1 MQLAARPFVAAL
13 LALAVALPTPG
24 TAQES
29 DASKARAP
37 VNQPALKQAP
47 AAQTRSAQGD
57 CVREANRRGF
67 TVLDTSNFQQFR
79 EGWSIDL
86 RVRNQRGQVTNGSCF
101 VQTGSGDVNLYGFGW
116 GYDDDGDDRMQF
128 NCASVD
134 MKYRECQ
141 LPVNGRAVLAKRLSD
156 ARCVEGQSWGQRG
169 DRVWVSNGCRA
180 RFEVTRTGGGGGSNL
195 VDCSSDGGRYREC
208 QIGPGYFGRL
218 QRDLSNGRCRENST
232 WGTRNGVIWVTDG
245 CRGRFEKRRGNGG
258 GGGSGGSGQQYFDC
272 RSTDGRYQ
280 ECSIGRGNSARL
292 VREYSSGR
300 CRQGSTWGTREDVV
314 WVTSGC
320 MAQFERTGQ
329 GNSGGWPG
337 GASATQAEQACV
349 KEAQRR
355 GARILQQNA
364 AVPIAGG
371 YRVQLRVRMPAGDTR
386 SLGCTYSS
394 QSQQVRLDMLSGT

>member
-1 MQLAARPFVAAL
+1 MRLNARPYLAAL
-13 LALAVALPTPG
+13 LVLTASLPTLSW
-24 TAQES
+24 AQES
-29 DASKARAP
+29 AAPTARSP

-47 AAQTRSAQGD
+47 AAQTRSAQSD

-79 EGWSIDL
+79 DGWSIDL
-86 RVRNQRGQVTNGSCF
+86 RVRSQRGQVTTGSCF
-101 VQTGSGDVNLYGFGW
+101 VQTGTGDVNLYGFGW

-128 NCASVD
+128 NCASVSS
-134 MKYRECQ
+134 KYRECQ
-141 LPVNGRAVLAKRLSD
+141 LPVNGRVTLVKRLSD

-169 DRVWVSNGCRA
+169 DRIWVNHGCRA
-180 RFEVTRTGGGGGSNL
+180 KFEVARSGGGGASVL
-195 VDCSSDGGRYREC
+195 DCNSDGGRYREC
-208 QIGPGYFGRL
+208 QIGSGYFGRL
-218 QRDLSNGRCRENST
+218 VRDNSNGRCRENST

-258 GGGSGGSGQQYFDC
+258 GGGGGGSGQQVFDC
-272 RSTDGRYQ
+272 RSTDGRLQ

-300 CRQGSTWGTREDVV
+300 CRQGSTWGTREGVV
-314 WVTSGC
+314 WVTNGC
-320 MAQFERTGQ
+320 MAQFERTGN
-329 GNSGGWPG
+329 GNSGGWLG
-337 GASATQAEQACV
+337 GSSAAQAEQACI
-349 KEAQRR
+349 KEVQRR

-371 YRVQLRVRMPAGDTR
+371 YRMQLRARMPAGDTR